1 MDTDA
6 MASGWS
12 RRRRR
17 RTLLPLSMLALI
29 LAVVVPAEAGPAQ
42 AIRRADSSPRAAA
55 QRICY
60 QCQMPM
66 QCQSGFCFGDFCVK
80 SMVADKY
87 VSKGCENRTVSAA
100 TAAFYTSADPSSA
113 FQGRGPVYARSAAEA
128 EGAPGAQVPSHA
140 IGIAPGCVQMR
151 VFGVQNTVCYCDD
164 SDYCN
169 GASPAGQVPPAAVV
183 VVLLPMAVLM
193 VVTVMCSAGA
203 PRAFFY

>member
-1 MDTDA
+1 

-17 RTLLPLSMLALI
+17 RSLLPPLSMMALI
-29 LAVVVPAEAGPAQ
+29 LAAVAPAEAGPAQ
-42 AIRRADSSPRAAA
+42 AIRRADSSLRAAA

-66 QCQSGFCFGDFCVK
+66 QCQSGFCYGDFCVK

-100 TAAFYTSADPSSA
+100 AAFYTSADPSSA

-128 EGAPGAQVPSHA
+128 EGATGAQVPSHA

-169 GASPAGQVPPAAVV
+169 GASPGHMPPAAAVEG
-183 VVLLPMAVLM
+183 VLLMAVL
-193 VVTVMCSAGA
+193 VAVAVMCSAGAAGA
-203 PRAFFY
+203 PRAFFH